1 MHINDEYINSFSEA
15 LIELETELSK
25 QKLKVIDLT
34 NKVIQLETELN
45 NPIKS
50 EPDDWE
56 VNQDRID
63 DMEYN
68 LGVADAENGSD
79 MHQDW

>member
-1 MHINDEYINSFSEA
+1 MHDYANFEKILN
-15 LIELETELSK
+15 LETELSK

-45 NPIKS
+45 NPTTS

-68 LGVADAENGSD
+68 LGVADAENGND
-79 MHQDW
+79 MSQDW